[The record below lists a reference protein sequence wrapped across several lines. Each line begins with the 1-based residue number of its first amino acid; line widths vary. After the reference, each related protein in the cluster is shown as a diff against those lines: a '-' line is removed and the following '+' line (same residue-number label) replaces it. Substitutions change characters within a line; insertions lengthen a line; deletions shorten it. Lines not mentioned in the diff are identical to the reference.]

1 MKTTTPLFA
10 GLVGLSA
17 CGQLPTSPGVVQAAH
32 SQPCARISWQNL
44 GAAREIFAPASDAA
58 LTKLAYGSARG
69 VQAATSTEIAELD
82 QPLRS
87 RQSIDLSAEL
97 RRDREKAE
105 LKELE
110 QWLQSHLSVEVRS
123 CPS

>member
-1 MKTTTPLFA
+1 MKTATPLLV

-32 SQPCARISWQNL
+32 SQPCAKISWQNL
-44 GAAREIFAPASDAA
+44 GSARGLFSNSTDAG
-58 LTKLAYGSARG
+58 LTRLAYGPARG
-69 VQAATSTEIAELD
+69 TQAPSSVEIAEPD
-82 QPLRS
+82 QLLRS

-97 RRDREKAE
+97 RREQEKAQVR
-105 LKELE
+105 ELE
-110 QWLQSHLSVEVRS
+110 QWLQAHLSVEVRS